1 MVPDYNAPML
11 PKNPVLEP
19 DVDAVPET
27 RLAPLYRV
35 LIHNDDITPMD
46 FVVRVLGE
54 IFHLTWARSTQ
65 VMLTAHLKGV
75 AHVVTEPLERAEF
88 HVDQARSLSRARQ
101 YPLTFSVERED

>member
-1 MVPDYNAPML
+1 M
-11 PKNPVLEP
+11 PVASPQLEQ
-19 DVDAVPET
+19 AVETAPET

-54 IFHLTWARSTQ
+54 IFHLSWAKSME
-65 VMLTAHLKGV
+65 VMLAAHFKGV

-88 HVDQARSLSRARQ
+88 HVDQARSLARARK
-101 YPLTFSVERED
+101 YPLTFTVERED